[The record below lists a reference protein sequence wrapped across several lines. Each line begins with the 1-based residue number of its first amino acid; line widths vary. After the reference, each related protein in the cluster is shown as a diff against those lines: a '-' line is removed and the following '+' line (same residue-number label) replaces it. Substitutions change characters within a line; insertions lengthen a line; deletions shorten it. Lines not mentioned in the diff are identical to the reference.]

1 MLTYTKYNEE
11 KLAVRGDRNKYQN
24 FMKTLGGRWNSR
36 MKGGEGWFVPIIQE
50 SNLKNFI
57 KELNDEDKKSVD
69 SEDSKHD
76 NTKKEIEEQS
86 VEERDEESS
95 EDEQSVEDVPEE
107 RDEESSGE
115 ESESSESHKN
125 INPLILRLLKHN
137 NLLNQDNYLSSD
149 DNSDNESLKLDD
161 SGSES
166 EENHENE
173 FTEHRTHDMV
183 THKVFPE
190 NHSPLRRDRKQFPEP
205 KTNKVTNLAFPM
217 TDLQSQELKKEQ
229 ELKEQELRE
238 QESREQELREQES
251 REQELR
257 EQESREQELREQESR
272 EQELREQESREQE
285 LREKELRE
293 QELREKELRE
303 QELREKELREQEL
316 REQELREKE
325 LREQELREQE
335 LREKEIRE
343 QELKEQELREQEELR
358 EYELRKQ
365 RKEMKKQE
373 KLRKQEEMRKQEL
386 LEQERLRKEEEDLRK
401 EELKEQLKLRKQE
414 DNFSYV
420 NPSKKDNIKSH
431 HYYDSDESIDEPIK
445 PETLKH
451 QSKIDKMLAFKKEI
465 MEKQR
470 EKEIRRRESKRND
483 KKKYTRVESNDTIGY
498 YTNFSK
504 NPKKFKSMYVDSG
517 SSSDE
522 MYASSSEH
530 SESSDDF
537 PSPDSPKKYNGHK
550 ELLNQI
556 KDLQRKVHELEIK
569 NQKLRAD
576 LRNK

>member
-24 FMKTLGGRWNSR
+24 FIKTLGGRWNSR

-57 KELNDEDKKSVD
+57 NEINDDDKKSVD
-69 SEDSKHD
+69 TLDSTHD
-76 NTKKEIEEQS
+76 NTIKETGEQRLEELDEESTEEEEEDEEQS
-86 VEERDEESS
+86 VENEESTD
-95 EDEQSVEDVPEE
+95 DEL
-107 RDEESSGE
+107 ESTE
-115 ESESSESHKN
+115 PDKN
-125 INPLILRLLKHN
+125 MNPLILQLLKQN
-137 NLLNQDNYLSSD
+137 KLLNPNSYLSSD
-149 DNSDNESLKLDD
+149 DNSDDESLHLED
-161 SGSES
+161 SCSDS

-173 FTEHRTHDMV
+173 FNDQRTHPIV
-183 THKVFPE
+183 TNKVFPN
-190 NHSPLRRDRKQFPEP
+190 NHSPLRRDRKQPIETVLTFPKQE
-205 KTNKVTNLAFPM
+205 TNQVTNLTFPKQETNQVTNLTFPM
-217 TDLQSQELKKEQ
+217 ADLQSQELKKEQELREQELREQKIKEQ

-238 QESREQELREQES
+238 QELREQ
-251 REQELR
+251 
-257 EQESREQELREQESR
+257 
-272 EQELREQESREQE
+272 
-285 LREKELRE
+285 
-293 QELREKELRE
+293 
-303 QELREKELREQEL
+303 ELREQEL
-316 REQELREKE
+316 REQELREQE

-335 LREKEIRE
+335 LRE
-343 QELKEQELREQEELR
+343 QELREQELREQ
-358 EYELRKQ
+358 ELRKQ

-373 KLRKQEEMRKQEL
+373 KMRKQEELREQEELRDRELRRKQEL

-414 DNFSYV
+414 ANFSYIS
-420 NPSKKDNIKSH
+420 PSKKDNLKSH
-431 HYYDSDESIDEPIK
+431 RYYESDESIDEPIK
-445 PETLKH
+445 SETLKH
-451 QSKIDKMLAFKKEI
+451 QSRIDKMLAFKKEI

-483 KKKYTRVESNDTIGY
+483 KKKYSKVETNDTIGY
-498 YTNFSK
+498 YTDFSK

-522 MYASSSEH
+522 MYPSSSEY

>member
-1 MLTYTKYNEE
+1 
-11 KLAVRGDRNKYQN
+11 
-24 FMKTLGGRWNSR
+24 
-36 MKGGEGWFVPIIQE
+36 
-50 SNLKNFI
+50 
-57 KELNDEDKKSVD
+57 
-69 SEDSKHD
+69 
-76 NTKKEIEEQS
+76 
-86 VEERDEESS
+86 
-95 EDEQSVEDVPEE
+95 
-107 RDEESSGE
+107 
-115 ESESSESHKN
+115 
-125 INPLILRLLKHN
+125 
-137 NLLNQDNYLSSD
+137 
-149 DNSDNESLKLDD
+149 
-161 SGSES
+161 
-166 EENHENE
+166 
-173 FTEHRTHDMV
+173 
-183 THKVFPE
+183 
-190 NHSPLRRDRKQFPEP
+190 
-205 KTNKVTNLAFPM
+205 
-217 TDLQSQELKKEQ
+217 
-229 ELKEQELRE
+229 
-238 QESREQELREQES
+238 
-251 REQELR
+251 
-257 EQESREQELREQESR
+257 
-272 EQELREQESREQE
+272 
-285 LREKELRE
+285 
-293 QELREKELRE
+293 
-303 QELREKELREQEL
+303 
-316 REQELREKE
+316 
-325 LREQELREQE
+325 
-335 LREKEIRE
+335 
-343 QELKEQELREQEELR
+343 
-358 EYELRKQ
+358 
-365 RKEMKKQE
+365 MKKQE